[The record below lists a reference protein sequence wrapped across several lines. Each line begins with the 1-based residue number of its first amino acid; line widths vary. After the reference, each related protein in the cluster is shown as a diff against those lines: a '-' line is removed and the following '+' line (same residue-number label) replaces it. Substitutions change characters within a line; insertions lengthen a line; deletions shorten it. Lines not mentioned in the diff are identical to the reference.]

1 MNPRTF
7 QLKDGRDYVIREAT
21 TDDVDQMLAHAKRVA
36 DEEETLV
43 ASPGEFDLETEE
55 GLAFIQ
61 GHLDDPNETLFLAF
75 AGDELIGMIDVSC
88 EKRAK
93 KRHAV
98 GFGMSIKKEY
108 RRNGVG
114 RNLLKMVLDWAALHP
129 EVEKVSLGVISNN
142 PGAKALY
149 ESLGFREEGRL
160 QAEYKLPDGSH
171 LDNILMTR
179 FVKPV

>member
-1 MNPRTF
+1 MNPRTH
-7 QLKDGRDYVIREAT
+7 QLEDGRDYVIREAT
-21 TDDVDQMLAHAKRVA
+21 PGDVEPMLAHAKRVA

-43 ASPGEFDLETEE
+43 ASPGEFDLGTEE

-93 KRHAV
+93 MRHAV
-98 GFGMSIKKEY
+98 GFGMSVKKEY
-108 RRNGVG
+108 RRQGVG
-114 RNLLKMVLDWAALHP
+114 RNLIQMVLDWATLHP
-129 EVEKVSLGVISNN
+129 DIEKVSLGVLSNN
-142 PGAKALY
+142 PGGKALY
-149 ESLGFREEGRL
+149 DSMGFREEGRL
-160 QAEYKLPDGSH
+160 RAEYKFPDGSH
-171 LDNILMTR
+171 VDNIQMAR